1 MELRFENKWSASKTQ
16 PLKYFAILPNAY
28 LLNCLGFNCGQT
40 CERVESQAKC
50 SKCYSL
56 GFFVFLFFLLFW
68 ILMLIVVWHFTALTQ
83 ITPQNPHV
91 LNISNIYCRRMASIY
106 ALQEITKKEKTK
118 NKRARVWI
126 NLVIGTSLNQGEKS
140 GNNVFNQRQGSSS
153 YRP

>member
-56 GFFVFLFFLLFW
+56 GFLVFFFPATLDPDAHSCLALHSFN
-68 ILMLIVVWHFTALTQ
+68 IDYSIESSCIEHFQHT
-83 ITPQNPHV
+83 
-91 LNISNIYCRRMASIY
+91 
-106 ALQEITKKEKTK
+106 LQKDGFHLCFARDNKEGKYEK
-118 NKRARVWI
+118 QKSK
-126 NLVIGTSLNQGEKS
+126 SLDKFG
-140 GNNVFNQRQGSSS
+140 
-153 YRP
+153 YRDFPEPR